1 MTKQRRRAFAV
12 VLALAAGIG
21 HARGDGVVI
30 GGDVKQTLALTATE
44 LRAFDTKAQ
53 RELRERRD
61 AGTVQRD
68 TTLRGVALAA
78 VLERAGLA
86 ERDRLDWR
94 KTVVVAIA
102 RDGYRVTF
110 SWTELLN
117 TEGGALVM
125 LAYERDG
132 RALADDEGPL
142 ALVAP
147 ADQRHGPRRVK
158 WLQRI
163 DVRILRD

>member
-1 MTKQRRRAFAV
+1 MIQRRAV
-12 VLALAAGIG
+12 AAGLALLASLAVQ
-21 HARGDGVVI
+21 AQDGVTI
-30 GGDVKQTLALTATE
+30 AGDVKQSITLSAAD
-44 LRAFDTKAQ
+44 LRSFDAKAQ
-53 RELRERRD
+53 RELRERRE
-61 AGTVQRD
+61 AGAVQRD
-68 TTLRGVALAA
+68 TTLRGVSLAA
-78 VLERAGLA
+78 VIERAGLA

-94 KTVVVAIA
+94 KTAVIAIA
-102 RDGYRVTF
+102 RDGYRAAF
-110 SWTELLN
+110 SWPELVN

-147 ADQRHGPRRVK
+147 GDQRPGPRRVK

-163 DVRILRD
+163 EVRILRE